1 MTEKRE
7 LTPRERMAYQLGF
20 DNRLAYPVRHR
31 QGVRRT
37 VRVTEDEVT
46 VIEEIVIEEQW

>member
-20 DNRLAYPVRHR
+20 NSRLARPARHR
-31 QGVRRT
+31 QGVRRV
-37 VRVTEDEVT
+37 VRVTENEVT
-46 VIEEIVIEEQW
+46 VTEEFTIEKQ